1 MLKNNEKIKIENYIQ
16 RVINGLLEDTEKSR
30 TLGMNDKQII
40 DRITEATVNKVTP
53 ESKMIM
59 STVYNMLME
68 TTLSEDLFQNPAN
81 RALFYERDI
90 LKDLNSNFSFTVPS
104 NIDYNESK
112 DIFDNRIKGGS
123 IAVIIVGGVVSVK
136 IKSLVPFGISIGIVF
151 AAIMGIILFNKKKKG
166 SIININELILE
177 YLNSVKALLIEWIES
192 IEIYYDEEIKKL
204 KEGI

>member
-16 RVINGLLEDTEKSR
+16 RIINGLLEDTEKSKS
-30 TLGMNDKQII
+30 LGMNDKQII
-40 DRITEATVNKVTP
+40 DRITEATVNRLTP

-68 TTLSEDLFQNPAN
+68 STLSEDLFQNPVN

-112 DIFDNRIKGGS
+112 DIFDNKIKGGN
-123 IAVIIVGGVVSVK
+123 IAVVIVGGAVSVK
-136 IKSLVPFGISIGIVF
+136 IKSLVPLGISIGIVF
-151 AAIMGIILFNKKKKG
+151 VAIMGIILFNKTKKG
-166 SIININELILE
+166 SKININELILE
-177 YLNSVKALLIEWIES
+177 YLNSVRKLLIEWIES
-192 IEIYYDEEIKKL
+192 IEIYYDEQIKKL
-204 KEGI
+204 KEGM

>member
-16 RVINGLLEDTEKSR
+16 RIINGLLEDTEKSKS
-30 TLGMNDKQII
+30 LGMNDKQII
-40 DRITEATVNKVTP
+40 DRITEATVNRLTP

-68 TTLSEDLFQNPAN
+68 STLSEDLFQNPVN

-112 DIFDNRIKGGS
+112 DIFDNKIKGGN
-123 IAVIIVGGVVSVK
+123 IAVVIVGGAVSVK
-136 IKSLVPFGISIGIVF
+136 IKSLVPLGISIGIVF
-151 AAIMGIILFNKKKKG
+151 VAIMGIILFNKTKKG
-166 SIININELILE
+166 SKININELILE
-177 YLNSVKALLIEWIES
+177 YLNSVRKLLIEWIES
-192 IEIYYDEEIKKL
+192 IEIYYDEQIMKL
-204 KEGI
+204 KEGM